1 MTIEI
6 WIGKDFDYTYERE
19 ALDLFVN
26 DLESCLGNTDTLYVV
41 LADYYIDGRQVDLTV
56 LKRDAIITIELKEC
70 SEPFEA
76 SENGDWLTP
85 SAHLIG
91 TKDLNPF
98 QQVRQYRTK
107 WFDLLKRNKDRFRCL
122 ATAQD
127 NRPFWNVTGIVTV
140 SPMLHPDTKSKISKG
155 KSNWWFKLCGLDTL
169 GKTTASQTNKWM
181 NFSDEELRKIA
192 DELLSLKQK
201 NYINQNQIKEQNKKQ
216 PQQKAKVE
224 SCHQVNDSENT
235 FSTHRSL
242 IAGCTDYSYL
252 TFEEIIRDLDRWLR
266 MLIQVQEYLNK
277 STQKLKEASYWSTV
291 SISVKSIFEKSITF
305 HRTSIKEI
313 TEIISEI
320 QSEIQNHHVSRLRRI
335 CQVATELNYEYG
347 QIWHGEDN
355 FKEYGNPHFRV
366 LEGMYAEG
374 RDMSVS
380 LLDLGNAAE
389 RLSDFVGKQY

>member
-70 SEPFEA
+70 REPFEA

-91 TKDLNPF
+91 TQDLNPF
-98 QQVRQYRTK
+98 QQVRQYRNK
-107 WFDLLKRNKDRFRCL
+107 WFNLLKRNKDRFRCL

-127 NRPFWNVTGIVTV
+127 DRPFWNVTGIVTI
-140 SPMLHPDTKSKISKG
+140 SPTLHPDTENKIS
-155 KSNWWFKLCGLDTL
+155 SSIWWFKLCGLDEL
-169 GKTTASQTNKWM
+169 CQKIVFQTNRWM
-181 NFSDEELRKIA
+181 NFSDEELRNIA
-192 DELLSLKQK
+192 IQLLSLKQNSYVDK
-201 NYINQNQIKEQNKKQ
+201 KKIKERDKKQ
-216 PQQKAKVE
+216 SKQNVNVE
-224 SCHQVNDSENT
+224 HGNQGNDSANN

-252 TFEEIIRDLDRWLR
+252 TLEVIMNDLDRWLKR
-266 MLIQVQEYLNK
+266 LIQVQEYLNK
-277 STQKLKEASYWSTV
+277 STQKLKEASYWSNV
-291 SISVKSIFEKSITF
+291 SISVKSIFEKSTTF

-389 RLSDFVGKQY
+389 RLSDFVGKKY